1 MAPLI
6 DMDRLTALVH
16 ETGVEYITNSRIIK
30 NTWQEIAE
38 RYCREKGVELLPYK
52 SFSSRW
58 KNAKFQAKKK
68 AERPRKYLKQTEKFE
83 MSDLSE

>member
-6 DMDRLTALVH
+6 DIDRLTALVH
-16 ETGVEYITNSRIIK
+16 ETGVEYITNSKIVK

-38 RYCREKGVELLPYK
+38 RYCREKGVDLLPYK

-68 AERPRKYLKQTEKFE
+68 AERPRKYLKQDET
-83 MSDLSE
+83 SDVSE

>member
-16 ETGVEYITNSRIIK
+16 ETGVEYITNSRIVK

-38 RYCREKGVELLPYK
+38 RYCREKGVEPLPYK

-68 AERPRKYLKQTEKFE
+68 AERPRKYLTTEKSE
-83 MSDLSE
+83 MSDQSK

>member
-6 DMDRLTALVH
+6 DIDRLTALVH
-16 ETGVEYITNSRIIK
+16 ETGVEYITNSKIIK
-30 NTWQEIAE
+30 KTWQEIAE
-38 RYCREKGVELLPYK
+38 RYCRDKGIALLPYK

-68 AERPRKYLKQTEKFE
+68 AERPRKYLTQSE
-83 MSDLSE
+83 MSDQSE